1 MRWNPEQ
8 ENELFLSQA
17 ATISAV
23 YYLHQIAIHRSF
35 MSSRRESPISPL
47 STIICVNA
55 ARAAFQVIEVLYNR
69 TGNPSHRNMVRPLT
83 HDEIQSSLLIPA
95 WYLWKG
101 IIFVASMVLM
111 TNMLGQKR
119 SGGAVNASMEK
130 DLASVGKCVEML
142 RSLRYEY
149 VHLFNARVSIT
160 KRVLNALS
168 PRRMHISET
177 LAFVPFLIG
186 LHRIYSDVRP
196 YIAIL

>member
-69 TGNPSHRNMVRPLT
+69 TGNPSHRNMVRPPWHNEIEIRSDVLT
-83 HDEIQSSLLIPA
+83 PA
-95 WYLWKG
+95 WCLRKG

-119 SGGAVNASMEK
+119 SGGAVNANMEK

-149 VHLFNARVSIT
+149 VPLCDARPLTTHWMTTERSVD
-160 KRVLNALS
+160 
-168 PRRMHISET
+168 P
-177 LAFVPFLIG
+177 
-186 LHRIYSDVRP
+186 
-196 YIAIL
+196 